1 MTAAADRETWL
12 EDRAGIRETER
23 KVARV
28 INLRTDANIAR
39 SLSLAAEIVR
49 EIEDERA
56 DLLRLAREGAALRD
70 GVEGLAEE
78 LEGWRDNARRYEEHE
93 FEAGRRIAADQAH
106 VRALA
111 YQRAVEGLRA
121 LLDGGEGD
129 RG

>member
-70 GVEGLAEE
+70 GVQRLAEE
-78 LEGWRDNARRYEEHE
+78 WRYKGDFGWGPWQAGEGPDIEGQILDDAAAR
-93 FEAGRRIAADQAH
+93 
-106 VRALA
+106 
-111 YQRAVEGLRA
+111 LRA

-129 RG
+129 R